1 MVSGIAFGRTGAWST
16 LPRQKI
22 FLVMTQPIALGAVA
36 NLSNES
42 VSIVAG
48 QSPRLLPGEG
58 TKMSIAT
65 LLGDQV
71 DWSGLKDQ
79 SPLLVRGG
87 AYIAT
92 MGEQETCLTVLPS
105 ELEGHS
111 AFIEGSEIGA
121 LEGIP
126 HGVRTLSNEDDFR
139 DELEKSLA
147 GTGFYLPFLLLAMVF
162 LMAEGL
168 LGAPAKKWKDKAK
181 GDTDKKPLG
190 PLTESGEE
198 MIS

>member
-1 MVSGIAFGRTGAWST
+1 
-16 LPRQKI
+16 
-22 FLVMTQPIALGAVA
+22 VMAQPIALGAVA

-58 TKMSIAT
+58 DEMSITT

-71 DWSGLKDQ
+71 DWSGLKNE
-79 SPLLVRGG
+79 SPILVRGG
-87 AYIAT
+87 AYVAT
-92 MGEQETCLTVLPS
+92 MGQRETCLTVLPS

-111 AFIEGSEIGA
+111 AFVEGSEIGA

-126 HGVRTLSNEDDFR
+126 HGVGTLTNEDDFR
-139 DELEKSLA
+139 DELEQSLA
-147 GTGFYLPFLLLAMVF
+147 GTGFYLPFLLLAIAF
-162 LMAEGL
+162 LMVEGV